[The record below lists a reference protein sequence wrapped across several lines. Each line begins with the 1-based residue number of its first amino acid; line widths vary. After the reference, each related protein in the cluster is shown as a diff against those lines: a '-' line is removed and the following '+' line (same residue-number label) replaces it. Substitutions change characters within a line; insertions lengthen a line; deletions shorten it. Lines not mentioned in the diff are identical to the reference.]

1 MQKRGRVYQ
10 IGRRFIEINFDVLD
24 MLEQWNEQNDASS
37 DFTFAL
43 TVLLSVLSLD
53 NISTGE
59 FANEAMGF
67 LIGEF
72 VIFFLIIL
80 QNS

>member
-43 TVLLSVLSLD
+43 TVLLSVLSPD